1 MVRVTI
7 LKPNMLLRH
16 HKKKSKEGSRALRL
30 LLPLLL
36 AGCGEGATLLQE
48 SDHGGVVVYPFK
60 GEQGAMLASF
70 RKDALAIMKD
80 KCGGAYSIIREGE
93 TKGRVRVAGPVEG
106 AQEIVQERRWG
117 IHFQCKLGELQPL
130 R

>member
-1 MVRVTI
+1 MVRHTFFE
-7 LKPNMLLRH
+7 LNMLLPD
-16 HKKKSKEGSRALRL
+16 HKKKSNEGSRALL
-30 LLPLLL
+30 LLLLFEL

-48 SDHGGVVVYPFK
+48 SDRSGVVVYPFK

-70 RKDALAIMKD
+70 RTDALAIMKD

-117 IHFQCKLGELQPL
+117 IHFQCK
-130 R
+130 

>member
-1 MVRVTI
+1 MI
-7 LKPNMLLRH
+7 LPD
-16 HKKKSKEGSRALRL
+16 HKKKLEEGSRALLL

-36 AGCGEGATLLQE
+36 TGCGPGATLIQE
-48 SDHGGVVVYPFK
+48 SDRGGVVVYPFK
-60 GEQGAMLASF
+60 GEQGAMLSSF
-70 RKDALAIMKD
+70 RKDALAIMKE

-106 AQEIVQERRWG
+106 AQEAVQERRWG
-117 IHFQCKLGELQPL
+117 IQFQC

>member
-1 MVRVTI
+1 MI
-7 LKPNMLLRH
+7 LPD
-16 HKKKSKEGSRALRL
+16 HKKKLKEGSRALRL

-36 AGCGEGATLLQE
+36 TGCGQGATLLQE
-48 SDHGGVVVYPFK
+48 SDRGGVVVYPFK

-70 RKDALAIMKD
+70 RKDALAVMKE

-106 AQEIVQERRWG
+106 AQEIVQEHRWG
-117 IHFQCKLGELQPL
+117 IEFRCK
-130 R
+130 

>member
-1 MVRVTI
+1 M
-7 LKPNMLLRH
+7 MLTD

-30 LLPLLL
+30 ILFLLFLLL
-36 AGCGEGATLLQE
+36 AGCGESATLLQE
-48 SDHGGVVVYPFK
+48 SDRGGVVVYPFK

-70 RKDALAIMKD
+70 RKDALAIIKE

-117 IHFQCKLGELQPL
+117 IHFQCK
-130 R
+130 

>member
-1 MVRVTI
+1 
-7 LKPNMLLRH
+7 MLTN
-16 HKKKSKEGSRALRL
+16 HKKKSEQGSRALL
-30 LLPLLL
+30 LSSILLL
-36 AGCGEGATLLQE
+36 AGCGEGAILRQE
-48 SDHGGVVVYPFK
+48 SDRGGVVVYPFK

-70 RKDALAIMKD
+70 RKDALALMKE

-117 IHFQCKLGELQPL
+117 IEFRCK
-130 R
+130 